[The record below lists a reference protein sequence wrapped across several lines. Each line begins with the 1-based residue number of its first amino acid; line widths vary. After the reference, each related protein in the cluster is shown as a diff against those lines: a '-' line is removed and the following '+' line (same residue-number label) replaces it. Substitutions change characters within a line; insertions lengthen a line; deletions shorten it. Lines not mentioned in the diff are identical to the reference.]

1 MNRKGFGNRQSHCFL
16 LMLALFISTSCRN
29 LHQPIKSTAVASS
42 GINLVLGRDFA
53 DPTVIKAGNKYY
65 AYATQSRNNG
75 KTVNI
80 QVASSSDH
88 QHWKYEGDALPQ
100 KPKWASKTQSFWAPD
115 VFFDAKI
122 KKFVMFFSADPNELT
137 GKCLGVAYADH
148 PLGPFTDKGEPLL
161 CGSGFRNIDPKGFVD
176 PKSGRHLLYWGS
188 DFQPLKVQEMTD
200 NWSAFKP
207 GTEAKAIVHP
217 GKDKSY
223 SNLIEGSWLDYNKGI
238 YYLYYSG
245 DNCCGTKANYAVMV
259 ARASN
264 PTGPFERLGEANHS
278 LNSAILEK
286 DSVYLA
292 PGHNSIFKDEKGKKW
307 IAYHAIER
315 SHKEKGRVLCINRIA
330 YKNGWPVVLKQ

>member
-1 MNRKGFGNRQSHCFL
+1 MNRRCFSTYRPYYFL
-16 LMLALFISTSCRN
+16 IMAVLFISTSCRN
-29 LHQPIKSTAVASS
+29 LQRPVKSPAVAGS
-42 GINLVLGRDFA
+42 GMNLVLDRDFA

-65 AYATQSRNNG
+65 AYATQSRSNG

-80 QVASSSDH
+80 QVASSTDH

-100 KPKWASKTQSFWAPD
+100 KPKWASNTQSFWAPD
-115 VFFDAKI
+115 VFFDPKLN
-122 KKFVMFFSADPNELT
+122 KFVLLFSADPNELT
-137 GKCLGVAYADH
+137 GKCLGVAYADD

-176 PKSGRHLLYWGS
+176 PKSGKHLLYWGS

-207 GTEAKAIVHP
+207 GSTAKAIVYP
-217 GKDKSY
+217 GKDKTY
-223 SNLIEGSWLDYNKGI
+223 SNLLEGSWLDYDKGR

-245 DNCCGTKANYAVMV
+245 DNCCGAKANYAVMV

-278 LNSAILEK
+278 LNSVILEK
-286 DSVYLA
+286 DSVFLA
-292 PGHNSIFKDEKGKKW
+292 PGHNSVFQDKKGKKW

-315 SHKEKGRVLCINRIA
+315 NHKEKGRVLCINPIV